1 MLKIDNLVTRFGSV
15 VAIDGV
21 SMQAQESKI
30 TTVIGANGAGKST
43 LLRTISGLEHPSSG
57 SITWK
62 GQSILGKRP
71 EDIVRLG
78 IAHVPEGHAVI
89 SELSVEENITMGSLF
104 RRRKFKS
111 DITTAIDEMYVLF
124 PRLKERRKQLAGTL
138 SGGERQMLAISRALV
153 SRPQL
158 LLLDEPSLGLA
169 PLVVEQIIDSV
180 NILCRSTGL
189 SVLLVEQ
196 NANTALGVADH
207 GVLLALG
214 KLWQIALQQS
224 SKLMQNYALHIWGID
239 EYFLSSPIFRHISWS
254 DLRTRCARSRHCLAR
269 CRHCELC
276 PNGSGDV

>member
-1 MLKIDNLVTRFGSV
+1 MSTVLKIENLVTRFGSV
-15 VAIDGV
+15 VALDGV
-21 SMQAQESKI
+21 SLAAQESKI

-43 LLRTISGLEHPSSG
+43 LLRTISGLERPTSG
-57 SITWK
+57 SITWQGK
-62 GQSILGKRP
+62 SIVGLRP
-71 EDIVRLG
+71 EDIVRMG

-89 SELSVEENITMGSLF
+89 SELSVEENISMGSLF

-111 DITTAIDEMYVLF
+111 DVAEAIDEVYELF
-124 PRLKERRKQLAGTL
+124 PRLQERRKQMAGTL

-189 SVLLVEQ
+189 TVLLVEQ
-196 NANTALGVADH
+196 NANTALGVADY

-214 KLWQIALQQS
+214 KVVADRPAAELKADA
-224 SKLMQNYALHIWGID
+224 N
-239 EYFLSSPIFRHISWS
+239 
-254 DLRTRCARSRHCLAR
+254 LRAAYL
-269 CRHCELC
+269 
-276 PNGSGDV
+276 GY